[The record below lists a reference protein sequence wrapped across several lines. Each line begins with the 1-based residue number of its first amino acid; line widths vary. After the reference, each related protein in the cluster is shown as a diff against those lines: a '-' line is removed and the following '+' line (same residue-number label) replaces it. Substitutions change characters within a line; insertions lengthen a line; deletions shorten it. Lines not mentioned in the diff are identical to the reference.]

1 MRNSLFAKSFA
12 RKGERWGTLDKAPRL
27 SIRIVI
33 LILPSDTIFGD
44 DMSCICFDHSN
55 RETAMLPT

>member
-33 LILPSDTIFGD
+33 LILPSDT
-44 DMSCICFDHSN
+44 
-55 RETAMLPT
+55 ETSAATPCGAMRKK